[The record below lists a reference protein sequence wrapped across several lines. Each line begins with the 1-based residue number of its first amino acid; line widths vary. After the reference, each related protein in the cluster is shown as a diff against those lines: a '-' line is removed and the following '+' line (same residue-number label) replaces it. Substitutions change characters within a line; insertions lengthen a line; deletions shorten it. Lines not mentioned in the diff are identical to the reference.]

1 MSARIRWTVVTFALV
16 GLGFSVASLWVH
28 YRLLTDPTYVSP
40 CNINASL
47 NCAQVYLSPY
57 GSLAGVPVAFG
68 GVIWFGLVGVIAGFA
83 RTDRASSTAAHYVL
97 GLSVVGL
104 AVIAYLAYTSMFVL
118 RTGCILCMGTYAC
131 VLAIAVVSKVATSG
145 SLGKLVEHV
154 GTDLASLPSRP
165 AGFTAGIIL
174 LGAVA
179 WGVASF
185 PGEATTAAAP
195 AAEPAAGTLSQKMR
209 ADFSAAWDQMPRT
222 DLGVKADGAKVV
234 VVKFNDYECPTC
246 RQGEQ
251 MYKPIF
257 ERFAASH
264 PGSVVLVSKDYPLAA
279 SCNVHMQRTIPGHE
293 AACHAAAAARIAKDR
308 DKFDEMTNWI
318 WINQGTTVD
327 NLRENAARILGM
339 SVTDFDREYIQRLPA
354 IRQDIADAAALQITG
369 TPTYFINGVRIPGAI
384 IQVEYFQLAIELE
397 LAKAAAPTP

>member
-1 MSARIRWTVVTFALV
+1 MALA

-57 GSLAGVPVAFG
+57 GSIAGVPVAFG
-68 GVIWFGLVGVIAGFA
+68 GVVWFGLVGVIAGFA

-104 AVIAYLAYTSMFVL
+104 AVVAYLAYTSMFVL

-131 VLAIAVVSKVATSG
+131 VLAIAVVSKLATSG
-145 SLGKLVEHV
+145 SVGGLAEHLGA
-154 GTDLASLPSRP
+154 DLASLPSRP
-165 AGFTAGIIL
+165 AGFIAGIVL
-174 LGAVA
+174 LAAVA

-185 PGEATTAAAP
+185 PGEATTAAAASAAAP
-195 AAEPAAGTLSQKMR
+195 AGAIAQNVR
-209 ADFSAAWDQMPRT
+209 ADFSAAWDKMPRT
-222 DLGVKADGAKVV
+222 NFGVVPAGAKVV

-251 MYKPIF
+251 MYKPVF

-264 PGSVVLVSKDYPLAA
+264 PGEVVLVSKDYPLNS
-279 SCNVHMQRTIPGHE
+279 SCNVQIQRTIPGHE
-293 AACHAAAAARIAKDR
+293 AACHAAAAARVAAER
-308 DKFDEMTNWI
+308 NKFDEMTNWI

-327 NLRENAARILGM
+327 SLRENAARILGM
-339 SVTDFDREYIQRLPA
+339 SEPEFDREYLQRLPA
-354 IRQDIADAAALQITG
+354 IRQDIANGAALQISG
-369 TPTYFINGVRIPGAI
+369 TPTYFINGVRLPGALI
-384 IQVEYFQLAIELE
+384 PVEYFQLAIELE
-397 LAKAAAPTP
+397 LAKAAAPAP